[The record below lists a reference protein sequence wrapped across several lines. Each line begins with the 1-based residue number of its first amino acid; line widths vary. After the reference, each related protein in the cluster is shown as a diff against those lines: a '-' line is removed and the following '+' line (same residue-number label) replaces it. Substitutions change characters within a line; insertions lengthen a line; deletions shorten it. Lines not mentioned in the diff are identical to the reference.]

1 MQNILMSHI
10 IVANL
15 ESSMWEQAE
24 NKSQLFKVFSCFAF
38 ASVFKLQEMCSTDIF
53 LTKFPNK
60 KMQ

>member
-1 MQNILMSHI
+1 MSHI